1 LVDNPRPELQRDV
14 QRLMGRCLLRLQ
26 QYERLMKAMLAH
38 HELGGPMDQLEA
50 QRAARV
56 EKFSDKSLG
65 ALVKALFES
74 YVVVEGTE
82 KPILDDAKIPT
93 DRISM
98 SFQFRMEMAEE
109 RRAEVKAAI
118 DDLVLMRNELVHH
131 LIERFDVWTEHGC
144 VAAVAHLTQSYE
156 RIDRHHEE
164 LRQWAESMDDARA
177 HAASFAHSEVFLDM
191 VLNGIAPDGTF
202 DWPNTG
208 IVRVLRE
215 AATARATEGW
225 AKLDDATAWIAE
237 HHAGQV
243 PQKYG
248 CRSWP
253 QVLSESKSFRLEYR
267 RVDGQRVA
275 WYRPLP

>member
-1 LVDNPRPELQRDV
+1 MQRDV

-38 HELGGPMDQLEA
+38 HELGGPIDQLDA

-56 EKFSDKSLG
+56 EKFSAKSLG
-65 ALVKALFES
+65 TLVKALFES

-82 KPILDDAKIPT
+82 KPVLDDANVPT

-98 SFQFRMEMAEE
+98 SFQFRMEMTEE

-131 LIERFDVWTEHGC
+131 LIERFDVWTDQGC
-144 VAAVAHLTQSYE
+144 VSAVEHLNQSYE
-156 RIDRHHEE
+156 RIDRHFEE
-164 LRQWAESMDDARA
+164 LRQWAESMDDARV
-177 HAASFAHSEVFLDM
+177 HVASFAQSEVFLDL

-202 DWPNTG
+202 DWPDTG

-215 AATARATEGW
+215 AAKARATEGW
-225 AKLDDATAWIAE
+225 ARLDDAVAWMVE
-237 HHAGQV
+237 HHPEQV

-248 CRSWP
+248 CTSWP

-267 RVDGQRVA
+267 RTGDGRRIA
-275 WYRPLP
+275 WYRALG